1 MDIMQLRYFVSV
13 ADLRSFSETAHEF
26 CISQSSVSKKI
37 MALEDELGAKLFERT
52 AKKVVLTMV
61 GQNFYEHAIK
71 MLDTYDAMQDDIGN
85 MVCGRKESITLY
97 TIPVLSHYK
106 IIDWII
112 QFQMKYPN
120 ISVNIY
126 ENESVQIFSALQQRK
141 VDFGI
146 VRSNYLD
153 KESYVQ
159 WPLVQDEL
167 AIVVSKEHP
176 LADRGWV
183 SLTECRNE
191 KFILPN
197 LAADLYNISME
208 ACKKAG
214 FRPKLFCYL
223 NGRPEYTMKII
234 EKGLAVSLMMKKLA
248 KNIEGFGVKTVSIEE
263 TVKSTTALVTSKNR
277 SLSVKDKNFIRML
290 QKVSKIS

>member
-13 ADLRSFSETAHEF
+13 ADLRSFSETAHEY

-61 GQNFYEHAIK
+61 GRNFYEHAMK
-71 MLDTYDAMQDDIGN
+71 MLDTYDAMQDDINN
-85 MVCGRKESITLY
+85 MVCGRKESIALY
-97 TIPVLSHYK
+97 TIPVLSYYK
-106 IIDWII
+106 IIDYII
-112 QFQMKYPN
+112 KFQMSYPN

-126 ENESVQIFSALQQRK
+126 ESESMQIFAALMQRK

-146 VRSNYLD
+146 VRTNYLD
-153 KESYVQ
+153 KESYMQ

-167 AIVVSKEHP
+167 AVVVSANHV
-176 LADRGWV
+176 LADREKV
-183 SLTECRNE
+183 RLSECRKE

-214 FRPKLFCYL
+214 FRPDLYCYL
-223 NGRPEYTMKII
+223 NGRAEYTTKII

-248 KNIEGFGVKTVSIEE
+248 ESIKSTGVKVLALEE
-263 TVKSTTALVTSKNR
+263 TVKSTTALVTNQNR
-277 SLSVKDKNFIRML
+277 TLSAKDLNFVKTI
-290 QKVSKIS
+290 QKIYQK

>member
-1 MDIMQLRYFVSV
+1 
-13 ADLRSFSETAHEF
+13 
-26 CISQSSVSKKI
+26 

-85 MVCGRKESITLY
+85 MVCGRKASITLY
-97 TIPVLSHYK
+97 TIPVLSYYK

-112 QFQMKYPN
+112 QFQTQYPN

-126 ENESVQIFSALQQRK
+126 ENESVQIFAALQQRK

-146 VRSNYLD
+146 VRTNYLD

-167 AIVVSKEHP
+167 AVVVSKDHP
-176 LADRGWV
+176 LADREKI
-183 SLTECRNE
+183 SLTECRN
-191 KFILPN
+191 
-197 LAADLYNISME
+197 
-208 ACKKAG
+208 
-214 FRPKLFCYL
+214 
-223 NGRPEYTMKII
+223 
-234 EKGLAVSLMMKKLA
+234 
-248 KNIEGFGVKTVSIEE
+248 
-263 TVKSTTALVTSKNR
+263 
-277 SLSVKDKNFIRML
+277 
-290 QKVSKIS
+290 